1 MEKSIIR
8 NEYDGPKKPKTTIEP
23 GQFHL
28 DFAYSEN
35 ASEVDSG
42 LRETIRGVKLSILAL
57 GVALYRMDV
66 AGYFIDLGFRKF
78 GEYIDKLAED
88 TGMNRSSLYN
98 WEYIGEAYI
107 THRTDL
113 ERIGFS
119 DDDGP
124 TKLPYLARALENRTK
139 REVFKNLVSMSK
151 RDFIEWS
158 KGTAQG
164 TQNSYTNVKVNGGQ
178 VYVGEEPLAVF
189 SERLDPDDRG
199 YYERVLMMA
208 AEARENNEVVG
219 VYRFYDESERRRFD
233 KVYNRELKAFRAKK

>member
-1 MEKSIIR
+1 
-8 NEYDGPKKPKTTIEP
+8 
-23 GQFHL
+23 
-28 DFAYSEN
+28 
-35 ASEVDSG
+35 VDAG

-98 WEYIGEAYI
+98 WEYIGEAYV

-124 TKLPYLARALENRTK
+124 TKLPYLARALENRAK

-158 KGTAQG
+158 KGSTQG
-164 TQNSYTNVKVNGGQ
+164 TLDNYTNVKVNGDRI
-178 VYVGEEPLAVF
+178 YVGEKPLAAF
-189 SERLDPDDRG
+189 SDGLAPEDRR
-199 YYERVLMMA
+199 YYEGVLRTA
-208 AEARENNEVVG
+208 AEARENNEVVA

-233 KVYNRELKAFRAKK
+233 KIYDRELKALRAKK